1 MGAFLKRA
9 DFIIPAGY
17 GQAFWKL
24 FAWLYQSQEFCA
36 LTSRSISKY
45 AVFAKFSRMTPRTSN
60 LVKRLW

>member
-24 FAWLYQSQEFCA
+24 FVLFGPLAEEGKHIYL
-36 LTSRSISKY
+36 
-45 AVFAKFSRMTPRTSN
+45 FAIE
-60 LVKRLW
+60 